1 MNDALPRQDALPAP
15 DPAVAAVVAAGVDIP
30 VIDVGPM
37 LRGEPGALDRLAAN
51 VRLISARL
59 GFMCIV
65 NHGVPWSL
73 VDTAVAQTLQLFHLP
88 EEELL

>member
-1 MNDALPRQDALPAP
+1 MHEGLSRQNRLPEPAP
-15 DPAVAAVVAAGVDIP
+15 ALAATVAAGVDIP
-30 VIDVGPM
+30 VVDVGPM
-37 LRGEPGALDRLAAN
+37 LRGEPGALDRLAAD

-73 VDTAVAQTLQLFHLP
+73 VEAAVL
-88 EEELL
+88 